1 MWQSVQCQ
9 MLLKKGKKEALTVLI
24 VSACKMIILSLQIKR
39 IIVTKQ
45 LIEFPQTSYKNHMSF
60 RFLVHREESG

>member
-1 MWQSVQCQ
+1 MI
-9 MLLKKGKKEALTVLI
+9 LKKAKKEALTILI
-24 VSACKMIILSLQIKR
+24 VSACKMIILSLQVKR